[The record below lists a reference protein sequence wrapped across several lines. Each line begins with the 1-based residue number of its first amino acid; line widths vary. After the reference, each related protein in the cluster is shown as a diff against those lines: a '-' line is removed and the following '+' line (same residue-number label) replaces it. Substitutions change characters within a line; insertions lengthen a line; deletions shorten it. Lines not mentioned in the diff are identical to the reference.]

1 MAVKLVL
8 NGGIKTCCSV
18 TPTEAVAR
26 SMREWLPDSVEL
38 IVIDRA
44 RDEWR
49 PDSLA
54 IVASMV
60 YQDDIFPLVYI
71 DDTLAMIGGIP
82 KRKTLIAMLKREI
95 EYGISKDDILDVARR
110 RIEAEM
116 DAEVALA

>member
-8 NGGIKTCCSV
+8 NGGIKSCCSV
-18 TPTEAVAR
+18 TPTEVVAR
-26 SMREWLPDSVEL
+26 SLREWLPDSVEL

-82 KRKTLIAMLKREI
+82 KRNTLIAMLKREI